1 MGSCISG
8 NGTTYIKKRKAN
20 SKIKEAADC
29 FALCKGDVDVYIEN
43 KNSSEI
49 IPFPQ
54 IKSSFRFYHK
64 DDKLNTDL
72 NNIIDKY
79 IEKLKIKKIN
89 FEQLYNI
96 FMNYAYDFTKS
107 KFVVFDTRKLLS
119 EKTQIFIKKFPQIN
133 YSIRQLENMKKE
145 KINKFYKFLN
155 GKNLI
160 FILKDESSLEELE
173 QFIIFLLAHEEN
185 IYKENIYILSQYI
198 KKYDE
203 TNSDNVFMNYLY
215 HFVDEDLLYAYS
227 PKILINS
234 SDIKSSNLNY
244 TNPDSNDAYIFFG
257 TFSHNE
263 RNDNKGNL
271 KMINKFDIKYL
282 SNKNVHENNIFLDF
296 ISKFKIEYIIN
307 FLSLNTIDMNDKI
320 NFKYIIHDKNK
331 KNKINKGDIKIMIK
345 QENIYIPK
353 NIKFDEYYRDIHNEF
368 IPLIEELKEQI
379 IENNCILIQFD
390 NNIDNIFML
399 KLIYIIIFRITGLS
413 FDNIYDYLKD
423 NFFELGYE
431 SIIKNEKEEIL
442 NFLV

>member
-1 MGSCISG
+1 
-8 NGTTYIKKRKAN
+8 
-20 SKIKEAADC
+20 
-29 FALCKGDVDVYIEN
+29 
-43 KNSSEI
+43 
-49 IPFPQ
+49 
-54 IKSSFRFYHK
+54 
-64 DDKLNTDL
+64 
-72 NNIIDKY
+72 
-79 IEKLKIKKIN
+79 
-89 FEQLYNI
+89 
-96 FMNYAYDFTKS
+96 
-107 KFVVFDTRKLLS
+107 
-119 EKTQIFIKKFPQIN
+119 
-133 YSIRQLENMKKE
+133 
-145 KINKFYKFLN
+145 
-155 GKNLI
+155 
-160 FILKDESSLEELE
+160 
-173 QFIIFLLAHEEN
+173 
-185 IYKENIYILSQYI
+185 
-198 KKYDE
+198 
-203 TNSDNVFMNYLY
+203 
-215 HFVDEDLLYAYS
+215 
-227 PKILINS
+227 
-234 SDIKSSNLNY
+234 
-244 TNPDSNDAYIFFG
+244 
-257 TFSHNE
+257 
-263 RNDNKGNL
+263 
-271 KMINKFDIKYL
+271 MINKFDIKYL

>member
-8 NGTTYIKKRKAN
+8 NGTTYIKKRKASN
-20 SKIKEAADC
+20 KIKEAADC
-29 FALCKGDVDVYIEN
+29 FALCKGDVDIYIEN

-54 IKSSFRFYHK
+54 IKSSFHFYHK
-64 DDKLNTDL
+64 DDKLNANLD
-72 NNIIDKY
+72 NIIDKY
-79 IEKLKIKKIN
+79 IEKIKIQKIN

-96 FMNYAYDFTKS
+96 FMNYTYDFTKS
-107 KFVVFDTRKLLS
+107 KFVIFDTRQLSS
-119 EKTQIFIKKFPQIN
+119 EKTQLFIKKFPQIN
-133 YSIRQLENMKKE
+133 YNIKQLENMKKE
-145 KINKFYKFLN
+145 KIKKFYNFLN

-160 FILKDESSLEELE
+160 FILKDESSLDTLE
-173 QFIIFLLAHEEN
+173 QFIIFLLTNEEN

-203 TNSDNVFMNYLY
+203 TETQNIFMDYLY
-215 HFVDEDLLYAYS
+215 YFIEDDLLYAYS

-234 SDIKSSNLNY
+234 RDIKSSSINY
-244 TNPDSNDAYIFFG
+244 NNPTFNDAYIFLG
-257 TFSHNE
+257 TFPHSE
-263 RNDNKGNL
+263 SYDNKDNL
-271 KMINKFDIKYL
+271 KMISKFDIKYL
-282 SNKNVHENNIFLDF
+282 SNKNIHENDIFLNF

-307 FLSLNTIDMNDKI
+307 FLSLNENNMIDKI
-320 NFKYIIHDKNK
+320 NFKYITHDKNK
-331 KNKINKGDIKIMIK
+331 KNKISKGDIKTIIK
-345 QENIYIPK
+345 QKNIYIPK
-353 NIKFDEYYRDIHNEF
+353 NIKFEEYYKNIHNEL
-368 IPLIEELKEQI
+368 IPLIQELKEQI

-390 NNIDNIFML
+390 NNIDNIFMM

-423 NFFELGYE
+423 NFFGLGYE

>member
-8 NGTTYIKKRKAN
+8 IGTTNIKKIKAN
-20 SKIKEAADC
+20 KKIKEDVDC
-29 FALCKGDVDVYIEN
+29 FALCKGDVDIYIEN

-79 IEKLKIKKIN
+79 IEKLKIQKIN

-96 FMNYAYDFTKS
+96 FMNYAYDFTNS
-107 KFVVFDTRKLLS
+107 KFVVFDTRKLS
-119 EKTQIFIKKFPQIN
+119 NEKTQLFIKKFPQIN
-133 YSIRQLENMKKE
+133 YSLRQLENMEKK
-145 KINKFYKFLN
+145 KKNKFYKFLN

-173 QFIIFLLAHEEN
+173 QFIIFLLTNEEN
-185 IYKENIYILSQYI
+185 LYKEKIYILSQYI

-203 TNSDNVFMNYLY
+203 ANTDNIFMNYLY
-215 HFVDEDLLYAYS
+215 YFIDEDLLYTYS

-234 SDIKSSNLNY
+234 NDIKSSNINY
-244 TNPDSNDAYIFFG
+244 SNPSSNDAYIFFS
-257 TFSHNE
+257 TFPHIESY
-263 RNDNKGNL
+263 DNKDNI

-282 SNKNVHENNIFLDF
+282 SNKNIHENDIFLKF
-296 ISKFKIEYIIN
+296 ISKFKIEYIIK
-307 FLSLNTIDMNDKI
+307 FLSLNEFDMNDKI
-320 NFKYIIHDKNK
+320 NFKFIAHGKSK
-331 KNKINKGDIKIMIK
+331 KHKINKGDIKAMIK
-345 QENIYIPK
+345 QENIHIPK
-353 NIKFDEYYRDIHNEF
+353 KIKFDEYYKNIHNEL
-368 IPLIEELKEQI
+368 IPLIEELKGQI
-379 IENNCILIQFD
+379 IDNNCILIQFD